1 MATKVKTQTKAAKA
15 GSSAGTK
22 ISTVIQLLKQSGG
35 ATLDEIVKATGWQPH
50 SARAALTG
58 LRKKGH
64 SIEKSKRG
72 DETCYHITVSD

>member
-1 MATKVKTQTKAAKA
+1 MATKVKTQVTAAKTGQNA
-15 GSSAGTK
+15 VTK
-22 ISTVIQLLKQSGG
+22 ISTVIDLLKQSGG

-64 SIEKSKRG
+64 TIEKSKPG
-72 DETCYHITVSD
+72 DQTCYHITASA

>member
-15 GSSAGTK
+15 GSSSVTK
-22 ISTVIQLLKQSGG
+22 ISAVTGMLKQSGG
-35 ATLDEIVKATGWQPH
+35 STLDEIVKATGWQPH

-64 SIEKSKRG
+64 PIEKSKRG
-72 DETCYHITVSD
+72 DQTCYHITASA

>member
-1 MATKVKTQTKAAKA
+1 MATKVKTQVTAAKTGQNA
-15 GSSAGTK
+15 VTK
-22 ISTVIQLLKQSGG
+22 ISTVIEMLKQSGG

-64 SIEKSKRG
+64 TIEKSKRG
-72 DETCYHITVSD
+72 DQTCYHIQAGA

>member
-1 MATKVKTQTKAAKA
+1 MATKVKTQVTAAKTGQNA
-15 GSSAGTK
+15 VTK
-22 ISTVIQLLKQSGG
+22 ISTVIDLLKQSGG

-64 SIEKSKRG
+64 TIEKSKRG
-72 DETCYHITVSD
+72 DQTCYHITASA

>member
-15 GSSAGTK
+15 GSSGVTK
-22 ISTVIQLLKQSGG
+22 ISAVIELLKQSGG
-35 ATLDEIVKATGWQPH
+35 STLDEIVKATGWQPH

-64 SIEKSKRG
+64 TIEKSKRG
-72 DETCYHITVSD
+72 DLTCYHITASA

>member
-1 MATKVKTQTKAAKA
+1 MATKVKTQTKAARS
-15 GSSAGTK
+15 GSSAVTK
-22 ISTVIQLLKQSGG
+22 ISAVTGMLKQSGG

-64 SIEKSKRG
+64 TIEKSRRG
-72 DETCYHITVSD
+72 DQTCYHIMVGA

>member
-1 MATKVKTQTKAAKA
+1 MATKTTTQTKAAKT
-15 GSSAGTK
+15 GPNPVTK
-22 ISTVIQLLKQSGG
+22 ISQVIEMLKKGSG

-72 DETCYHITVSD
+72 DQTFYHITASA

>member
-1 MATKVKTQTKAAKA
+1 MATKVKSQPKATKTGSNAA
-15 GSSAGTK
+15 TK
-22 ISTVIQLLKQSGG
+22 INSVIDLLKRNDG

-64 SIEKSKRG
+64 TIEKSKRG
-72 DETCYHITVSD
+72 DETCYRITVGA